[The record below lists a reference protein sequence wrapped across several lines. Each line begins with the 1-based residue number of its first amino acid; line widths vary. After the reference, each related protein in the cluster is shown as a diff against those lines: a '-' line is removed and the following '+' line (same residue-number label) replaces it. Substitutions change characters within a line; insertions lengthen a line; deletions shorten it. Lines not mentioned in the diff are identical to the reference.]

1 MKKSTVITAAVL
13 AATTALGTTQV
24 KADDVKPV
32 TQPANPTA
40 ETQAQSQVTAKQV
53 ADAKAKKEAAEQ
65 QNTANQV
72 AASNAEQAKQAV
84 DTNAANTQKQ
94 VTEAEKAAAEATPE
108 KIAETEAGKKAAE
121 DALNAAKT
129 EQAQKQADLDA
140 TRAATKPATEAVQS
154 QEKEV
159 SNAQDNVKA
168 AQTEKATADVAAAQ
182 AEANAQA
189 KSAVEKVADKEVAQ
203 AKDKVSQAEAAKTE
217 AEKAQANQA
226 AAIEKAE
233 KDVATKKDYFSI
245 STMDGLEKITNL
257 LLKLMLS
264 DLRFQNIFMKHHF
277 LEEKEEPFSEDD
289 FAQFEKENKK
299 LQEWYSKDVGDMVS
313 KIAADPED
321 WTWLKHTFL
330 TKKALLCDKCFSY
343 FDEQLREL
351 FRSRESYEAKEFFG
365 DKLSNI
371 LFKRLSFKHI
381 MKIICSDRMRLYL
394 HELVHYSALDS
405 NSNFFHTRF
414 PHYYQRQKLFMEL
427 LVQMKEGNVVSDE
440 TYTEYRLQSDIVTL
454 LDKNLITDNA
464 EVLSDT
470 LHSLQLFSIVY
481 PEAADALV
489 E

>member
-1 MKKSTVITAAVL
+1 MEFENYLYKQIGVRIKRYRQSFDIT
-13 AATTALGTTQV
+13 Q
-24 KADDVKPV
+24 
-32 TQPANPTA
+32 
-40 ETQAQSQVTAKQV
+40 
-53 ADAKAKKEAAEQ
+53 
-65 QNTANQV
+65 
-72 AASNAEQAKQAV
+72 
-84 DTNAANTQKQ
+84 
-94 VTEAEKAAAEATPE
+94 EKLQE
-108 KIAETEAGKKAAE
+108 KIEELFYENYPDESTFSINISHLENGRKLKDRTFISDRNLEA
-121 DALNAAKT
+121 L
-129 EQAQKQADLDA
+129 
-140 TRAATKPATEAVQS
+140 
-154 QEKEV
+154 
-159 SNAQDNVKA
+159 
-168 AQTEKATADVAAAQ
+168 AQ
-182 AEANAQA
+182 AMEMEKFEVVFGKEDERQKLMILLLYSVLVNKANKINNQLAPDRFLRYLNGTDDEIKA
-189 KSAVEKVADKEVAQ
+189 IS
-203 AKDKVSQAEAAKTE
+203 TE
-217 AEKAQANQA
+217 H
-226 AAIEKAE
+226 
-233 KDVATKKDYFSI
+233 YFSI